1 MWDWELI
8 WERGVLW
15 RALSLLSGCMKD
27 SMTVLLSEN
36 RRLMR
41 HDRADKTSRNAWH
54 EEFE

>member
-36 RRLMR
+36 RWLMR